1 MESTS
6 IGSCDL
12 GMIFC
17 GGRISLVLVTDLF
30 IFLIGRVFSVLF
42 TRFGVVGDFG
52 CVLLEVSILG
62 IIGWGFCAIVEFGL
76 LILFSI
82 LGRIGEGGKVGEESE
97 MLVATCGT
105 RGLIISF
112 SCLCITAELSWAWFR
127 AMRIRVIKAVPNSM
141 S

>member
-52 CVLLEVSILG
+52 CVLLGFSILG
-62 IIGWGFCAIVEFGL
+62 IIGWGVCVIVEFGL
-76 LILFSI
+76 LILISR
-82 LGRIGEGGKVGEESE
+82 LGREREGGEIGEESE
-97 MLVATCGT
+97 MLVATCGK
-105 RGLIISF
+105 RGLMISDRK
-112 SCLCITAELSWAWFR
+112 S
-127 AMRIRVIKAVPNSM
+127 VV
-141 S
+141 

>member
-17 GGRISLVLVTDLF
+17 DGRISLVLVTDLF
-30 IFLIGRVFSVLF
+30 IFLIGHVFSVLF

-52 CVLLEVSILG
+52 YVLLGFSILG

-76 LILFSI
+76 LILISR
-82 LGRIGEGGKVGEESE
+82 LGRIREGGEIGEASE
-97 MLVATCGT
+97 MLVATCGEIG
-105 RGLIISF
+105 RA
-112 SCLCITAELSWAWFR
+112 SCRE
-127 AMRIRVIKAVPNSM
+127 RV
-141 S
+141 